1 MRYDTGALL
10 AAAAAGPFDNMT
22 RLALVALAVVSTLC
36 AAQVARAQSS
46 QEPAEASPPAETSKP
61 TTPRRLA
68 IIVHRSNNVPAMAE
82 KEVRGIFTVE
92 RRFWF
97 GTEPL
102 RLVIREKGQDVH
114 AAFAERVLGKS
125 VDALDAFYGKKREL
139 WKDLKVAASDEEAKN
154 LVKRDKGAVAYV
166 WEDAVDASVRQVAS
180 IPLDVSPE
188 EDSVDAGVAR
198 LTDTMDNLRDLWDQL
213 QASLRSPGV
222 PDEDLVKMAEAVA
235 SFCEDVHRRAPQA
248 KDPPS
253 KKMNRLA
260 AQLMQETS
268 KLPGLVSK
276 RQQAIKAMGR
286 IEKNTC
292 MGCHREFR

>member
-1 MRYDTGALL
+1 
-10 AAAAAGPFDNMT
+10 MT
-22 RLALVALAVVSTLC
+22 RLALVALVVLSALC

-46 QEPAEASPPAETSKP
+46 PEPAEASKPA
-61 TTPRRLA
+61 TPRRLA
-68 IIVHRSNNVPAMAE
+68 IIVHRSNRVPAMAE
-82 KEVRGIFTVE
+82 KEVRGIFRVE
-92 RRFWF
+92 RRFWY
-97 GTEPL
+97 GTSPL

-114 AAFAERVLGKS
+114 TAFAERVLGKS
-125 VDALDAFYGKKREL
+125 VDALDAFYGHKREL
-139 WKDLKVAASDEEAKN
+139 WKDLKVAASDEEAKA

-260 AQLMQETS
+260 AQLMRETS
-268 KLPGLVSK
+268 KLPGLVHK
-276 RQQAIKAMGR
+276 RQQAIKTMGR